1 MTDPGSTPTLLDG
14 FLKDNYDSEEIA
26 RLVNE
31 EHPFL
36 DMLDTNKRGT
46 GRRWIVPFIDGNP
59 QGHASTVAGAQTAA
73 ETSMTGSVISGDDW
87 QIPWGDYS
95 DHVDIGHKA
104 MLMTRNDAGAF
115 FEDKKE
121 EVDGLYRGFAD
132 VMERYMLHD
141 QGKTLTVGGFT
152 DSTGV
157 ETLNDITEIVNFEKG
172 MLVQAS
178 ANTGNSTS
186 DSLLGSGSIGYV
198 FKVNYNAGTFTV
210 ATSAANAIAG
220 TAGTPSG
227 WTGTMF
233 AFRNTDFGGTS
244 TPNVILAGYGACN
257 PSTDPGATAFQGIDR
272 SIDIVRRSGV
282 RLTSAQVSGLG
293 LEDRI
298 KKLCTAMGYLGKPAK
313 KVMLHDLN
321 WLGLANS
328 LEGRGLRSLD
338 DGVKVGRFSFP
349 ALKLATPRGMVDIF
363 ANRFMPPDTIYAFD
377 PAGISVATL
386 GGFPEVINGDGL
398 EMLRKAA
405 ANVYEYRLYCAPGY
419 IHRKPPMTGRCPA
432 VVPS

>member
-1 MTDPGSTPTLLDG
+1 MVDPGSTPTLLDG
-14 FLKDNYDSEEIA
+14 FLKDNYDTEEIA

-36 DMLDTNKRGT
+36 DMLDTNYRGT

-87 QIPWGDYS
+87 QINWGDYS

-104 MLMTRNDAGAF
+104 MLMTRNDMGAF

-121 EVDGLYRGFAD
+121 EIDGLYRGFAD
-132 VMERYMLHD
+132 VMERYLLAD
-141 QGKTLTVGGFT
+141 SGKSLSTGGFT
-152 DSTGV
+152 DSSGT
-157 ETLNDITEIVNFEKG
+157 ETLNDITEIVNFEVG
-172 MLVQAS
+172 MLLQAS
-178 ANTGNSTS
+178 ANAGNSTS

-198 FKVNYNAGTFTV
+198 FAVNYNTGVFKV

-244 TPNVILAGYGACN
+244 TPNRIVLGFGAWN
-257 PSTDPGATAFQGIDR
+257 PVSDPSNTAFEGIDR
-272 SIDIVRRSGV
+272 TINIVRRSGV
-282 RLTSAQVSGLG
+282 RLTSSQCSGLG
-293 LEDRI
+293 IEDRI
-298 KKLCTAMGYLGKPAK
+298 KKLCTVMGYLGKPAK

-328 LEGRGLRSLD
+328 LEGRGLRALD
-338 DGVKVGRFSFP
+338 SDVKVGQFSFP
-349 ALKLATPRGMVDIF
+349 ALRLATPRGMVEIF
-363 ANRFMPPDTIYAFD
+363 ANKFMPPDTAYAFD
-377 PAGISVATL
+377 PAGIKVATL

-398 EMLRKAA
+398 EMLRKSNS
-405 ANVYEYRLYCAPGY
+405 NVYEYRLYSAPAY
-419 IHRKPPMTGRCPA
+419 CHRKPNMTGRCPL
-432 VVPS
+432 VVPT